1 MILGIPEER
10 VAFLKTL
17 KENYTIFLLSNNNS
31 IQLNNL
37 SNLNNTSIKI
47 FNLIGKEVISASNT
61 KSIIDIST
69 LVNGIYILN
78 IKSENK
84 SIKIKFIKI

>member
-47 FNLIGKEVISASNT
+47 FNLI
-61 KSIIDIST
+61 
-69 LVNGIYILN
+69 
-78 IKSENK
+78 
-84 SIKIKFIKI
+84 